1 MLVKTYS
8 QNSITGDVA
17 FSRWLWSMESFRLWN
32 SMQESVENDRNLWIV
47 VLDLCISGVITWLM
61 RHLCSRCCCRMTT
74 ADPRWRRRTD
84 KIFPRPKLWYSRSS
98 AEPQSPE
105 WRIRCLQSRK
115 TVREWHHLP
124 IMSPNDV
131 TSWFLNRIK
140 ISVFRAN

>member
-1 MLVKTYS
+1 MLVKLTPKTRS
-8 QNSITGDVA
+8 RAMLRFQGD
-17 FSRWLWSMESFRLWN
+17 FGQWN
-32 SMQESVENDRNLWIV
+32 HFVFGIPCRNLWKTTGS
-47 VLDLCISGVITWLM
+47 SGLLFRIYAFLEWIHVNM
-61 RHLCSRCCCRMTT
+61 HHLCSRCCCRMTT

-115 TVREWHHLP
+115 TDRESNHFM
-124 IMSPNDV
+124 II
-131 TSWFLNRIK
+131 LNRIK